1 MNRTTQERRLRHLE
15 TLAGMGDA
23 FERDGREVLAWMSQ
37 PSMVTVIVATA
48 HITAERRWCVDHG
61 RDACGRDPWGGI
73 VLGREHGWL
82 WQTDHETR
90 DALMYDEIK
99 ALDRLIAIMPFADAL
114 RCWCDDTDGLAPYW
128 HDTDSRRF
136 RDQLRRDRA
145 RMRGPRSASDA
156 HGREWRRRHPEWR
169 PGMSDADY
177 DRWELDL
184 LGLVAA

>member
-1 MNRTTQERRLRHLE
+1 MNRTTQELRLRHLE
-15 TLAGMGDA
+15 TLAGTGDA

-37 PSMVTVIVATA
+37 PSVLTVIVATA

-61 RDACGRDPWGGI
+61 RGACGRDPWGGI

-82 WQTDHETR
+82 WQTDDETR
-90 DALMYDEIK
+90 DALTLKEVQR
-99 ALDRLIAIMPFADAL
+99 LDQRIVGKPLFDAL
-114 RCWCDDTDGLAPYW
+114 QEWCEDDEWLAPYW
-128 HDTDSRRF
+128 HPTDYRRF

-184 LGLVAA
+184 MGVVAA